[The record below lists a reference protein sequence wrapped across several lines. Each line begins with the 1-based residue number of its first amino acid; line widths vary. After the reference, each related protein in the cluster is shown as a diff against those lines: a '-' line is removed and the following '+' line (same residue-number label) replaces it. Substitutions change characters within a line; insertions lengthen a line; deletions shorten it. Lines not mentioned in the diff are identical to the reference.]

1 MAGARLSYD
10 LVVLGDGALAR
21 LAGCLVAKSGKR
33 VLRLR
38 RTEEPEPA
46 LPPFPPLDL
55 TLLPAVRETA
65 LKLGILVPLRDRLR
79 PQYSLGHF
87 CSEQG
92 SAELFLE
99 RAARDHQQQRLTHET
114 FDHWCRILAKPMED
128 PVPIEYPLMFHRGW
142 WKRWR
147 NRKGWTEVDL
157 GSVDAQLD
165 ALSRPY
171 FLHPWTGI
179 DETEANLRWSGQRDL
194 HALDRPLHSF
204 IELAEARSGVEVL
217 PRDRAVDYDLNRGRL
232 VSVITARGQHIGG
245 TMVLW
250 ADPIDQFNILG
261 EKAQAKIQNRW
272 DKDGALHTEV
282 KRIYGRLA
290 AVDWPP
296 FLSRAILIANGN
308 LQLSVESR
316 GHEIHIETWLRANED
331 LEAINLFF
339 ERHFPLLRR
348 NPLTQ
353 SETLSF
359 VRRAEPKRLPPKL
372 DTGLGGVYLVPDRLI
387 HGLGIDAPFAMA
399 QQLADR
405 VIGP

>member
-38 RTEEPEPA
+38 RSEASEPS

-87 CSEQG
+87 CSEHG

-99 RAARDHQQQRLTHET
+99 RAARDYQQQRLSHET
-114 FDHWCRILAKPMED
+114 FDGWCRELAKPMED

-147 NRKGWTEVDL
+147 HRKGWTEVEL
-157 GSVDAQLD
+157 GAVDKSLD
-165 ALSRPY
+165 ALNRPY
-171 FLHPWTGI
+171 FLHPWTAVN
-179 DETEANLRWSGQRDL
+179 ETKANLRWSGQRDL

-204 IELAEARSGVEVL
+204 LELAEARSGVEVL
-217 PRDRAVDYDLNRGRL
+217 ARDHVVDYDLNRSRL
-232 VSVITARGQHIGG
+232 VSMITSRGQHIGG

-250 ADPIDQFNILG
+250 GDPIEQFDILG
-261 EKAQAKIQNRW
+261 DRAQAKIQVRW
-272 DKDGALHTEV
+272 DKDGAQRTQI
-282 KRIYGRLA
+282 KRVYGRLA

-296 FLSRAILIANGN
+296 FLSRAILIAQGD
-308 LQLSVESR
+308 LQLSVEAR
-316 GHEIHIETWLRANED
+316 GHEIHIETWLRADED
-331 LEAINLFF
+331 MNPVHSFF
-339 ERHFPLLRR
+339 ERHFPLLQQ

-359 VRRAEPKRLPPKL
+359 VRRTNPKRIPPKL
-372 DTGLGGVYLVPDRLI
+372 DTGIGGVYLVPDRLV